1 MPGIDWLIVAVIALS
16 VLVAAAQGF
25 FFEIFSLAGAVIGYI
40 LAAWEYGRLA
50 PWFEQYVKSPAAANA
65 AGFITIFISVMILA
79 SIAGKVT
86 RWAMHEVGLRWVDR
100 LLGAAFGLVRG
111 VVLVTVAIMAM
122 AAFAPESTILKQ
134 SELSRYFLLSA
145 RAASWV
151 APSDLQQKFKDGL
164 ALLRKNRM
172 EMLAPAANA
181 TTTKSQNS
189 TATPEPNNR

>member
-1 MPGIDWLIVAVIALS
+1 MAGIDWLIVAVIALS

-25 FFEIFSLAGAVIGYI
+25 FFEVFSLAGAVFGYI
-40 LAAWEYGRLA
+40 LAAWEYSRLA
-50 PWFEQYVKSPAAANA
+50 PWFEPYVKSPAAANA

-86 RWAMHEVGLRWVDR
+86 RWMMQEVGLRWVDR
-100 LLGAAFGLVRG
+100 LLGGAFGLVRG
-111 VVLVTVAIMAM
+111 VVLVTVAIMAL
-122 AAFAPESTILKQ
+122 AAFSPESTILKQ

-151 APSDLQQKFKDGL
+151 APSELQQKFRDGL

-172 EMLAPAANA
+172 ELLAPAAGG
-181 TTTKSQNS
+181 TTTKSQNGA
-189 TATPEPNNR
+189 ATPEPHNR